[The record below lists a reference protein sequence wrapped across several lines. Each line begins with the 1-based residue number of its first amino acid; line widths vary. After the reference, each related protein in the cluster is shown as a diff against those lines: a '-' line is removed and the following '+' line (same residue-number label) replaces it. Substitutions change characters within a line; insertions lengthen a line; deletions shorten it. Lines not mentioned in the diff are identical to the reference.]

1 MTNPYAFQLPR
12 DVKAPCKD
20 CPDRHL
26 ACHGS
31 CEKYRVFKEQVT
43 EAKHR
48 SFVEYQLNRMRYVAV
63 KKHKIA
69 RENDKKRRL
78 Q

>member
-1 MTNPYAFQLPR
+1 MSNPYAFQLPR

-31 CEKYRVFKEQVT
+31 CEKFLKYREQIT
-43 EAKHR
+43 EVKHR
-48 SFVEYQLNRMRYVAV
+48 GFIENQLNRMQYNAV
-63 KKHKIA
+63 KKHKMA